1 MTFDEFKKDMKD
13 FLEMSSVN
21 LGRKDAKTKQQ
32 FVNQVIKMIDVF
44 YKQARKPNREKREKT
59 PRTSIEPES
68 RVSNDRIMVLKPKSK
83 SLDIGKGVHSMTQ
96 SESMRADEEL
106 NRSPFGNRTAE
117 K

>member
-1 MTFDEFKKDMKD
+1 MTFDEFKKEMRD
-13 FLEMSSVN
+13 FLEESSVN

-32 FVNQVIKMIDVF
+32 FINQVIKMIDIF
-44 YKQARKPNREKREKT
+44 YKQARKPNRDKT
-59 PRTSIEPES
+59 PRTSTKPES

-83 SLDIGKGVHSMTQ
+83 NLDIGKGVHSMTQ

-117 K
+117 SK